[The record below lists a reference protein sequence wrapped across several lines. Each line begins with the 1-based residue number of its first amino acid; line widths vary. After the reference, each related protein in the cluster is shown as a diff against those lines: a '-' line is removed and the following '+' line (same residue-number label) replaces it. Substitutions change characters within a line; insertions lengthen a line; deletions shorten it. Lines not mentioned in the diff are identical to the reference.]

1 MNSSTDRHL
10 SLFSL
15 AALLISAHYG
25 LGFILGTAEKAL
37 SVGAAGSLYPL
48 CLALGTLAL
57 LGLAR
62 FYWQQVDQIWTV
74 LGDRYGSFVKTLIAL
89 MSWLSLI
96 GIDAV
101 QIIAGAFI
109 LKVLSLP
116 VLPSM
121 VSLALIFLLI
131 SLLPVEKAGMVF
143 KALLVFNIGSL
154 IYALL
159 ILKGLPT
166 YLSIAS
172 QFFPSLSQVGWGQVL
187 GVSLSTIS
195 LVMIDMKYQQYLV
208 QAKDLPTLYG
218 GSILAALGFIILAGL
233 PTALV
238 LAAQNSNLL
247 PLEITGKEVIPYILL
262 TIGGGKD
269 QFLGF
274 LFILSLVVP
283 ALGIG
288 SSILRIQTKTILDL
302 GWFPVSPL
310 SRWLITIFNAS
321 LALASALKGGE
332 IVTLIASFYAAYV
345 SAIWIP
351 FIAYLLT
358 HFQVY
363 EFSKRAVQLCLGIG
377 SLSAMVML
385 ILTLF
390 FPQIALWNSAELT
403 ILVMGAG
410 FGSLALLF
418 GEAIALWFSLPEVE
432 EEV

>member
-1 MNSSTDRHL
+1 MNLSSDRHL
-10 SLFSL
+10 GLFSL

-25 LGFILGTAEKAL
+25 LGFVLGTAEKAL

-48 CLALGTLAL
+48 CIALGTLTL
-57 LGLAR
+57 LALAR

-74 LGDRYGSFVKTLIAL
+74 LGDRYGSLVKTLIAL

-116 VLPSM
+116 ILPSM
-121 VSLALIFLLI
+121 VSLALIFLVI
-131 SLLPVEKAGMVF
+131 SLLPVEKAGVVF
-143 KALLVFNIGSL
+143 KTLLIFNIGSL

-159 ILKGLPT
+159 TLQGLPE
-166 YLSIAS
+166 YVSIAG
-172 QFFPSLSQVGWGQVL
+172 QFLPSLNDVGWSEVL
-187 GVSLSTIS
+187 GVSLSTVS
-195 LVMIDMKYQQYLV
+195 LVMIDMKYQQYVV
-208 QAKDLPTLYG
+208 QAKDMPTLYAG
-218 GSILAALGFIILAGL
+218 GLLAGLGFMVLALL

-238 LAAQNSNLL
+238 LAAQRSDLL
-247 PLEITGKEVIPYILL
+247 PTDITGKEVIPYILM
-262 TIGGGKD
+262 TIGGG
-269 QFLGF
+269 QNQLLGF

-288 SSILRIQTKTILDL
+288 SSIIRIQTKTILDL

-310 SRWLITIFNAS
+310 SRWLIALVNAS
-321 LALASALKGGE
+321 LALIVALKGGE

-345 SAIWIP
+345 AAIWIP

-363 EFSKRAVQLCLGIG
+363 TFAKIAVQLSLGIG
-377 SLSAMVML
+377 SLSGMVML
-385 ILTLF
+385 ILTLL
-390 FPQIALWNSAELT
+390 FPQMALWNSAELT

-410 FGSLALLF
+410 FAILGLFF
-418 GEAIALWFSLPEVE
+418 GEAIALLISVPEVE
-432 EEV
+432 EEI

>member
-1 MNSSTDRHL
+1 MNSSSDRHL
-10 SLFSL
+10 GLFSL

-25 LGFILGTAEKAL
+25 LGFVLGTAEKAL
-37 SVGAAGSLYPL
+37 TLGAAGSLYPL
-48 CLALGTLAL
+48 CIALGTFAL
-57 LGLAR
+57 LGLAQ

-116 VLPSM
+116 ILPSM
-121 VSLALIFLLI
+121 VGLALIFLLI
-131 SLLPVEKAGMVF
+131 SLLPIEKAGVVF

-159 ILKGLPT
+159 TLHGLPE
-166 YLSIAS
+166 YAAIPS
-172 QFFPSLSQVGWGQVL
+172 QFLPSLTQVGWGQVV
-187 GVSLSTIS
+187 GVSLSTVS
-195 LVMIDMKYQQYLV
+195 LVMIDMKYQQYIV
-208 QAKDLPTLYG
+208 QAKTIPTLYG
-218 GSILAALGFIILAGL
+218 GSLLAALGFMVLAFL

-238 LAAQNSNLL
+238 LAAQRSDLL
-247 PLEITGKEVIPYILL
+247 PMEVTGKEVIPYILV

-269 QFLGF
+269 HLLGF
-274 LFILSLVVP
+274 LFLLSLVVP

-310 SRWLITIFNAS
+310 SRWLIALFNAS
-321 LALASALKGGE
+321 LALTIALKGGE

-363 EFSKRAVQLCLGIG
+363 SFSKLSVQLSLGIG
-377 SLSAMVML
+377 SLSAMVIL
-385 ILTLF
+385 IITLF
-390 FPQIALWNSAELT
+390 FPQIALWDSAELT

-410 FGSLALLF
+410 FAILGLFF
-418 GEAIALWFSLPEVE
+418 GEAIALWIPAPEVE
-432 EEV
+432 EEL